1 MVTGKTPR
9 GSGTGSLRALLH
21 RLLKEHQG
29 GYWLLRTLLHRL
41 LKNTKGL
48 LALESTAP
56 QVTEKHQG
64 GYWLLRALL
73 TGY

>member
-1 MVTGKTPR
+1 
-9 GSGTGSLRALLH
+9 LRALLH
-21 RLLKEHQG
+21 RLLKTPRG
-29 GYWLLRTLLHRL
+29 S
-41 LKNTKGL
+41 

-73 TGY
+73 HWLLKNTKGVTGS